1 MKTKVKRA
9 FQILSVIFLFMFLLV
24 ACKGIDHKEQIISQ
38 AEETMDSAL
47 RKESFKKLDEN
58 EKIKKIEEMLA
69 EFAKDGAIEEQT
81 IDYDETEQLFMF
93 EYSDGTL
100 GGISLKE
107 FNDEL
112 NTNSGISDNQK
123 QNNEKNSKSG
133 TLNALVLNG
142 FENKPKRREF
152 YEELEKDWENQGL
165 ITTVDTDVTIDDLKG
180 FNNYE
185 VIILAMHGAVYKGE
199 PVLSLNQ
206 VVTKETDDKYEQE
219 LDNQL
224 VAKVYCNDY
233 QYHYWVKDDFFS
245 TLYKKINSRLIFSE
259 TCQFYGCDSYNGVD
273 TSFADTLVEL
283 STDTVI
289 GYHNSVEMY
298 YSRNVM
304 KETVDNLLSG
314 NVAKDSLQ
322 KAIDTYGEN
331 DDWEDASEGK
341 YKAYPILTGNKN
353 MRLTEI
359 QVSDFNIPEDLVIT
373 LGELGIIEQKVEP
386 ENASD
391 YQIKWTS
398 SDESVA
404 TVTKTG
410 EACVIT
416 SHSKGSTTITA
427 TLTSGKKTITK
438 STKLRVASKGRDT
451 VLVLD
456 VSGSMSG
463 TPITEMKE
471 AAIDFC
477 HELLQDEYNNRV
489 GIVFYDDE
497 ITTVPLTNDLNSLV
511 SQIEQVQD
519 GGMTNMEGAIAS
531 AKTMLEQQGKK
542 DSIKN
547 IVVMADGLP
556 NDGKTSS
563 SGSMKTT
570 VTTSSL
576 QLAYANAV
584 IDTAEGAMQSYNMY
598 SLGFFH
604 DLYGDSLEFASDLM
618 RKLTNQPDGYHQVVE
633 AENLQFAF
641 GDISEE
647 ISDGSKVVINIAC
660 PVDVTVTYNGETL
673 SSAKSTYNDKT
684 SFGTLQL
691 LGAEKDIKV
700 LTLED
705 GVVYDVNLAGTGEG
719 KMNYSVNFLDEKE
732 NLVDSREFVAVP
744 LTSQTKITSSTDVET
759 ENMDLNIDEDGDGVV
774 DTIWSA
780 SKNQTGSV
788 TYEKESEQDEK
799 EQKTVETIK
808 EIEPKET
815 HQGIETWQIALI
827 SVGVLAFVGIVVAI
841 VLVCVSTSKTDEI
854 EIDDEKPEHEERTT
868 EEQAVVCG
876 PSVAILN
883 GPLAGAEIPLR
894 DKETIYVGKDTKLA
908 NIVFTGDYP
917 NVSRLHCSIMYD
929 AKHQKYFVTDSSAN
943 GTYYLNNLK
952 LEKGKRTAV
961 QPGTTLIL
969 ANENAKIMLR

>member
-47 RKESFKKLDEN
+47 RKESFKKLNEN

-100 GGISLKE
+100 GGISLKD

-331 DDWEDASEGK
+331 DDWEDVSEGK

-427 TLTSGKKTITK
+427 TLTSGGKTITK

-456 VSGSMSG
+456 ISGSMSG
-463 TPITEMKE
+463 TPMTEMKE